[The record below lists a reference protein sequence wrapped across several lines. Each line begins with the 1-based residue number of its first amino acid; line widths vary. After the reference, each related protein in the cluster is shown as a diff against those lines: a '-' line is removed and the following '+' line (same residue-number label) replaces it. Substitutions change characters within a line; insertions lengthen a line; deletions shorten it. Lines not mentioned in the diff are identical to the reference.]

1 MEKAQFIQSFL
12 KQKKIAIAGVSR
24 DKKKFGRYVF
34 NELTKNGYSI
44 APINRNTTEID
55 GIRCFNSFND
65 LKEKYESALITVKP
79 TETLSAVESAVNAGI
94 KNIWIQQGSESD
106 EAIKFCKEKNIPFI
120 SNECIM
126 MYAEPV
132 KSMHS
137 FHHFIWKLIGKYH
150 K

>member
-24 DKKKFGRYVF
+24 DKKKFGRFVF
-34 NELTKNGYSI
+34 NELSTKGFSV
-44 APINRNTTEID
+44 APINKNTNEID
-55 GIRCFNSFND
+55 GVKCFSSFND
-65 LKEKYESALITVKP
+65 LNEKFESALITVKP
-79 TETLSAVESAVNAGI
+79 TETLSAVKSAVNAGI

-106 EAIKFCKEKNIPFI
+106 EAINFCKNNNIPFI

-137 FHHFIWKLIGKYH
+137 LHRFIWKLIGKYH